1 MIGFTMSG
9 QVGQVCPNLLSYAR
23 VRASLARSALPALR
37 HHQRP
42 WGPCRPAPRLGATQ
56 TPDCTHRNQNQYLA
70 RVRFGVLASIE
81 SRGV

>member
-1 MIGFTMSG
+1 MIGLTMSG

-37 HHQRP
+37 HHQCMA
-42 WGPCRPAPRLGATQ
+42 GPSRPAPGLGAARIAFADRWTNF
-56 TPDCTHRNQNQYLA
+56 PFLA
-70 RVRFGVLASIE
+70 RVRFSVLASIE